1 MQIQRRSCS
10 ASRKPAGAN
19 AKAPALLPRGDCVSI
34 VGANPLPVMHA
45 TQALNE
51 NTNTWQSPQA
61 GCRLGDGDVHVWR
74 TRRHWSPAAIA
85 RFRDWLSYEERTKAD
100 AFHFE
105 ADRHRAIVG
114 RGLLRHLLGTS
125 LKRPPDALQILLGLN
140 GKPELVAALDA
151 APIAFNISHSGD
163 WILVALAQQRAVGVD
178 AEQMR
183 SGMAVLEIAQQVFSE
198 AERTGLA
205 ALPPTAREESF
216 FACWT
221 RKEAYIKARGDGLSL
236 PLDSFD
242 VSFRATD
249 AARLL
254 ATRPDPGEASRWT
267 LHDLPLGAGYHAA
280 VAAAGSG
287 WQLRQWHVHEHNL
300 FEAHMMPAQ
309 L

>member
-1 MQIQRRSCS
+1 MQIERRSCS
-10 ASRKPAGAN
+10 ASRKPTGAN

-34 VGANPLPVMHA
+34 VGANPLPVTHA
-45 TQALNE
+45 TQALSE

-114 RGLLRHLLGTS
+114 RGLLRHLLGTC
-125 LKRPPDALQILLGLN
+125 LNRPPDALQIFAGLN
-140 GKPELVAALDA
+140 GKPELVPALDA
-151 APIAFNISHSGD
+151 APVAFNISHSGD
-163 WILVALAQQRAVGVD
+163 WILVALAHQRAVGVD
-178 AEQMR
+178 VEQMR

-205 ALPPTAREESF
+205 ALPAAAREESF
-216 FACWT
+216 FMCWT

-242 VSFRATD
+242 VSFRATN

-267 LHDLPLGAGYHAA
+267 VRDLPLGTGYHAA

-287 WQLRQWHVHEHNL
+287 WQLRQWHVDEHDL
-300 FEAHMMPAQ
+300 FEFV
-309 L
+309 